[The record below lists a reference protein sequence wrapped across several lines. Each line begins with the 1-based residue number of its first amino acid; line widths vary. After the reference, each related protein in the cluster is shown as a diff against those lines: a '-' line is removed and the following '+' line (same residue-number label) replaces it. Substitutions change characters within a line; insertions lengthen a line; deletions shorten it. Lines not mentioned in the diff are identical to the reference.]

1 MARPHSSSIHST
13 ANSPSVMVSPT
24 RLVKRFVR
32 RTCRHDWKWLI
43 ASAAL
48 IWLSAAVCLYVLL
61 AYYLAEDL
69 RLVPETIQRARNVL
83 LVTAHPDDETLFFS
97 PTILHGHDN
106 PDVTR
111 ALLVLSTGDYN
122 GLGDIR
128 KGEIER
134 SCAALGIQPARCV
147 VLEHGALQDNPKKW
161 WREDVIQD
169 IVAHYVH
176 MWKTDLIFTFD
187 HGGVSGHINHRAVS
201 AGVLNYAQ
209 TFPHTPPIYAL
220 QSTFLLRKY
229 SSLLD
234 LVLTSV
240 PFSWRITKALFTRH
254 GKLLVGGQDLYG
266 DKALLV
272 SPWRTYLIARAAF
285 SQHASQYSWD
295 RVLYLVVSRYM
306 WLNNLYRIA

>member
-1 MARPHSSSIHST
+1 M
-13 ANSPSVMVSPT
+13 
-24 RLVKRFVR
+24 L
-32 RTCRHDWKWLI
+32 L
-43 ASAAL
+43 SAAL
-48 IWLSAAVCLYVLL
+48 WLYALL
-61 AYYLAEDL
+61 AYWLAEDP

-122 GLGDIR
+122 GLGEIR

-134 SCAALGIQPARCV
+134 SCAALGILPARCV

-176 MWKTDLIFTFD
+176 MWKVDLIFTFD
-187 HGGVSGHINHRAVS
+187 DGGISGHINHRAVS
-201 AGVLNYAQ
+201 AGVVQYVEN
-209 TFPHTPPIYAL
+209 FPHTPPVYAL

-229 SSLLD
+229 SSLID

-240 PFSWRITKALFTRH
+240 PFSWRIVKAVFTSH
-254 GKLLVGGQDLYG
+254 GKQLVGGQDPYG

-285 SQHASQYSWD
+285 GQHASQYSWD

-306 WLNNLYRIA
+306 WFNNLYRVA